1 MNKDQKLVDDIATL
15 LRAAGY
21 VGVKV
26 QRDDAGTTL
35 SCTRDGGGAMLRLA
49 TRFAK
54 GPARS
59 EVSAPEQQA
68 ERKYREALAFYLT
81 FVWAALTPAQREQ
94 IAPFATPIINAI
106 QAAPREDA

>member
-26 QRDDAGTTL
+26 QRDDAGTML

-49 TRFAK
+49 ARFAK

-68 ERKYREALAFYLT
+68 ERHDVLVAPTAEGMLDGLSAHPELAEVFRIP
-81 FVWAALTPAQREQ
+81 AAHLKQV
-94 IAPFATPIINAI
+94 I
-106 QAAPREDA
+106 